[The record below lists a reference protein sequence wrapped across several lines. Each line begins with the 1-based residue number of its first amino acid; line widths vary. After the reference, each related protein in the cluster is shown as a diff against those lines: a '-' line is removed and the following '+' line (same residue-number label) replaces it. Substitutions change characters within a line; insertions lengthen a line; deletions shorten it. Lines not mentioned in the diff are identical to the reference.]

1 MNIDLNYEKI
11 VNKTFSTYPKTVICT
26 PSVVSIFSYRLLEEI
41 AIADACFEL
50 RGKTLEEIFQAGF
63 LALQETSV
71 EPHTLKISMSKTLI
85 LENSDIERLL
95 FEFLEELIYLKDA
108 EFLIFK
114 NCKITLE
121 RNSSSW
127 QLKAILEGQEFT
139 DEVSTITDV
148 KAITYY
154 QFYVKKKNDQWEA
167 RITFDL

>member
-1 MNIDLNYEKI
+1 M
-11 VNKTFSTYPKTVICT
+11 
-26 PSVVSIFSYRLLEEI
+26 VVLSFSYRLLEEI

-50 RGKTLEEIFQAGF
+50 QGNSLEEIFYAGF

-71 EPHTLKISMSKTLI
+71 EPHTLKSSLSRTIL
-85 LENSDIERLL
+85 LENSDVEKLL

-114 NCKITLE
+114 NCKISLE
-121 RNSSSW
+121 KKSSMW
-127 QLKAILEGQEFT
+127 QLKAMLEGQEFT
-139 DEVSTITDV
+139 NEVSTITDV

-154 QFYVKKKNDQWEA
+154 QFYVKKKGDIWEA

>member
-1 MNIDLNYEKI
+1 MNIDLNYKKI
-11 VNKTFSTYPKTVICT
+11 VDKTFSIYPKKGILT
-26 PSVVSIFSYRLLEEI
+26 PSVVLSLSYRLLDEI
-41 AIADACFEL
+41 AIADACYEL
-50 RGKTLEEIFQAGF
+50 RGKTLEEIFLAGF

-71 EPHTLKISMSKTLI
+71 EPQTLKISTSKTI
-85 LENSDIERLL
+85 TMENSDVERLL

-114 NCKITLE
+114 NCKISLE
-121 RNSSSW
+121 KISSSW